1 MRKKSKKK
9 ESDYTE
15 LLSQANPA
23 DSIDK
28 QVSAAL
34 KDNVDLLKALFK
46 DCSDVVFRDIAI
58 NQSIMGFLIYIDG
71 LVDAKAIADNV
82 VEHLIYK
89 YTKVPPG
96 KDLPGSIEN
105 NVSYPSVKKKDKFK
119 DILTLVLSGNAA
131 LFVDDMQ
138 EALLIAARGG
148 TRRGV
153 EEPVTEASI
162 RGPREGFTENLRTNT
177 ALVRFRLKSPKL
189 KMEPFVLGEQTQ
201 TNIALCYIEGIISG
215 NVLDEVRKRLKRIK
229 IDSILESG
237 YIEELIEDNPYSPFP
252 QMQYTERPDAVAGQL
267 LEGSFAIF
275 VDGTPFV
282 LVGPITFW
290 QMLHASEDY
299 YERFYVGNFIR
310 WLRYFFLMVALFT
323 PALYI
328 AVTTYHHDMLPST
341 LILSI
346 AAAREA
352 IPFPAIVEALIM
364 EVAFEALRE
373 ASVRLPKTIGQAV
386 SILGAL
392 VIGQAA
398 VEAGIVSAPMVIIV
412 SLTGIA
418 SFTIPRF
425 NFAIA
430 VRLMRFPM
438 MFMAAAFGLYG
449 MIIFSTM
456 LITHLCQLNSFGVPY
471 FSGIAP
477 FRKNEVKDIL
487 GRAPWWRM
495 FSRPSTYARRNL
507 KRLKE
512 ENNPSTPS
520 EG

>member
-1 MRKKSKKK
+1 MMKLDRKKKV
-9 ESDYTE
+9 TE
-15 LLSQANPA
+15 RDFTEILQQENPA
-23 DSIDK
+23 SSIEEK
-28 QVSAAL
+28 VSTTL
-34 KDNVDLLKALFK
+34 KENIDLLKVLFQ
-46 DCSDVVFRDIAI
+46 DCSDVVYRDIAI
-58 NQSIMGFLIYIDG
+58 KQSLKGLVIYIDG
-71 LVDAKAIADNV
+71 MVNAKAIADNMI
-82 VEHLIYK
+82 EHLIYK
-89 YTKVPPG
+89 YTRVTPAD
-96 KDLPGSIEN
+96 DLPGTVEN
-105 NVSYPSVKKKDKFK
+105 NVSYPSVTKTNKYQ
-119 DILTLVLSGNAA
+119 DILSSVLSGNAA
-131 LFVDDMQ
+131 LFVEGHSD
-138 EALLIAARGG
+138 ALLISVREG

-153 EEPVTEASI
+153 EEPATEASI

-177 ALVRFRLKSPKL
+177 ALVRFRLKSTKL
-189 KMEPFVLGEQTQ
+189 KMEAMVLGKQTQ
-201 TNIALCYIEGIISG
+201 TNIVLSYIDGIIPP
-215 NVLDEVRKRLKRIK
+215 NVLDDVKKRLNRIE

-252 QMQYTERPDAVAGQL
+252 QLQYTERPDSVAGQL

-275 VDGTPFV
+275 VDNTPFV

-299 YERFYVGNFIR
+299 YERFYASNFIR

-328 AVTTYHHDMLPST
+328 AVITYHHDMLPTT

-352 IPFPAIVEALIM
+352 IPFPAVVEALIM

-430 VRLMRFPM
+430 IRLMRFPLM
-438 MFMAAAFGLYG
+438 ILAAAFGLYG
-449 MIIFSTM
+449 IVIGSTI

-477 FRKNEVKDIL
+477 LRKNEVKDIL
-487 GRAPWWRM
+487 VRAPWWRM
-495 FSRPSTYARRNL
+495 FSRPSTYARHNL
-507 KRLKE
+507 KRMQE
-512 ENNPSTPS
+512 DNNS
-520 EG
+520 